1 MCYLIFRAEGK
12 RFQPPLNTALSV
24 FVINI
29 LTSTF
34 FFLGGLGRGWRV
46 NVLEELLKLRHA
58 Y

>member
-12 RFQPPLNTALSV
+12 GFQPPLNTALSV

-34 FFLGGLGRGWRV
+34 FFWGGGGGLGG
-46 NVLEELLKLRHA
+46 EDGG
-58 Y
+58 